1 MYSLKSFLFCVN
13 LMRFVLGGKV
23 ILIVTE
29 GLTETLLSKVATP
42 AIDALVTQGAV
53 AGFKPEFPSNLLP
66 SLQAMVTGQHSE
78 MTGVIDREVVDENGE
93 VLHYDTDPEFWNYN
107 PNLTAIWV
115 KYNSVEHSISF

>member
-1 MYSLKSFLFCVN
+1 MAYSRSFLLFLN
-13 LMRFVLGGKV
+13 LTGFVIGSKV

-29 GLTETLLSKVATP
+29 GLTESLLSKVATP

-66 SLQAMVTGQHSE
+66 SLQAMVTGQHTE
-78 MTGVIDREVVDENGE
+78 MTGAIDREVLDENGD
-93 VLHYDTDPEFWNYN
+93 VLHYDTDLEFWNYN

-115 KYNSVEHSISF
+115 M